1 MGQRE
6 DEEGSWGGGG
16 DREGRG
22 ERVGGLGWML
32 GASRGLGQGDRWT
45 EVGGAERLL
54 PLDGRMLVL
63 RRSRCEPLCIVCMCM
78 HMCSH
83 THL

>member
-22 ERVGGLGWML
+22 ERLGWML

-63 RRSRCEPLCIVCMCM
+63 PRSRCEPLCIVCMCM
-78 HMCSH
+78 HMCSN